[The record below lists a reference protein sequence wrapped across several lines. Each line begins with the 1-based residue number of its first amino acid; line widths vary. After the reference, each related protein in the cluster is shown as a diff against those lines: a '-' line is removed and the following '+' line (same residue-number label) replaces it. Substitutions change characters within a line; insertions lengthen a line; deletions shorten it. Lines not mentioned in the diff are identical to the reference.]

1 MNRAAVLVIGGGI
14 SGVSIAY
21 ELSRHVPVMLL
32 EMESALAY
40 HTSGRSLAT
49 FVESYGPAA
58 VRALTQASRPFF
70 EDPPTRV
77 DSPLFS
83 PLGLLMVA
91 GQGEETDLVGFH
103 ASVLDNAPQARLV
116 PAAEMLEINPVLA
129 PGHSELGMFDPAT
142 TEIDV
147 HELQQGYIRGLRANG
162 GTIHKSAKV
171 VDARSEAGAW
181 VVTDASGTTY
191 TAKSVVNAAGAWADE
206 VAAVFGVSPVGIRPL
221 RRSAFMVKAPAGV
234 QARGIPLTGSLDHS
248 WHFMPQG
255 EMFACSP
262 AEETLQPPSDAK
274 PDELEIARVIDDLN
288 EATVLKIRGI
298 SSPWAGLR
306 TFVADGLPVVGA
318 DSADESFFWYA
329 AQGGYGMQLA
339 PAMSQLAAADLLGIA
354 EPEEL
359 ASLGDT
365 LSELSP
371 TRLR

>member
-1 MNRAAVLVIGGGI
+1 MNRASVLVIGGGI

-21 ELSRHVPVMLL
+21 ELSRHVPVVLL
-32 EMESALAY
+32 EMESALAH

-49 FVESYGPAA
+49 FVESYGPVA
-58 VRALTQASRPFF
+58 VRALTRASRSFF
-70 EDPPTRV
+70 ENPPTRV

-91 GQGEETDLVGFH
+91 GPGQGSDLVDFH
-103 ASVLDNAPQARLV
+103 ASVLDNAPQSRLV
-116 PAAEMLEINPVLA
+116 PAAEVLEINPVLA
-129 PGHSELGMFDPAT
+129 PGHFELGMFDPAT

-162 GTIHKSAKV
+162 GTIHKSAEV
-171 VDARSEAGAW
+171 VAARRENGAW
-181 VVTDASGTTY
+181 VVTDASGATR
-191 TAKSVVNAAGAWADE
+191 TAEVVVNAAGAWADE
-206 VAAVFGVSPVGIRPL
+206 VAAVFGVRPVGIRPL

-234 QARGIPLTGSLDHS
+234 RARGIPLTGSLDHS

-274 PDELEIARVIDDLN
+274 PDELEIARAIDDLN
-288 EATVLKIRGI
+288 EATVLRIRGI

-318 DSADESFFWYA
+318 DSDHESFFWYA

-339 PAMSQLAAADLLGIA
+339 PAMSQLAAADLLGLA
-354 EPEEL
+354 RPQEPACAADAL
-359 ASLGDT
+359 R
-365 LSELSP
+365 ELSP